1 MVVDF
6 PIDFVVTWVDDGDPA
21 WRKEKN
27 EYQSLDHDDKTETQ
41 FRDTVFFKYLNCK
54 ILSYCKPLKSGS
66 IHYFVKSIIAKS
78 LYLSYFYIKGV
89 HNV

>member
-27 EYQSLDHDDKTETQ
+27 EYQSLDHDDKTETR
-41 FRDTVFFKYLNCK
+41 FRDTVFFKYWVM
-54 ILSYCKPLKSGS
+54 S
-66 IHYFVKSIIAKS
+66 V
-78 LYLSYFYIKGV
+78 
-89 HNV
+89 

>member
-27 EYQSLDHDDKTETQ
+27 EYQSLDHDDKTD
-41 FRDTVFFKYLNCK
+41 FWPYCRVNRDGFEFANC
-54 ILSYCKPLKSGS
+54 SGVCHS
-66 IHYFVKSIIAKS
+66 GKADF
-78 LYLSYFYIKGV
+78 
-89 HNV
+89 

>member
-27 EYQSLDHDDKTETQ
+27 EYQSLDHDDKTETR
-41 FRDTVFFKYLNCK
+41 FRDTVFLN
-54 ILSYCKPLKSGS
+54 IGLGRLMNTHRG
-66 IHYFVKSIIAKS
+66 
-78 LYLSYFYIKGV
+78 
-89 HNV
+89 